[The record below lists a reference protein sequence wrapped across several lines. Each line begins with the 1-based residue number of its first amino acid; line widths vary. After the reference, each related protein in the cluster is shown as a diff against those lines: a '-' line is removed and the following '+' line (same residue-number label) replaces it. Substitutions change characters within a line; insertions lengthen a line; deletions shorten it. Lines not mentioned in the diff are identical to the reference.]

1 MTIVESIR
9 DFIGTCP
16 YLDEF
21 HKGLGVDHL
30 KEDGPAYMIESTPC
44 EPVVKKYTDGSSIR
58 QYEFIFASKD
68 MYGSDV
74 MQNIENI
81 GFYEHFANW
90 LEEQTKARSFP
101 VMDEDMNP
109 QSILAIASGYI
120 FNTEEVDEAVYQIQ
134 CRLKYFKK

>member
-1 MTIVESIR
+1 MTIIESIR
-9 DFIGTCP
+9 DFISTCP

-44 EPVVKKYTDGSSIR
+44 EPIIKKYMDGSSIR

-101 VMDEDMNP
+101 VMDEGMNP

-120 FNTEEVDEAVYQIQ
+120 FNTEGIDEAVYQIQ